1 MAQAWS
7 CRPVTSL
14 SLQASVSPR
23 EGEEARAAAA
33 EGHVLEAALRGFHGG
48 RGEAA
53 LQAPADEQVPAT
65 WGRGVRA
72 AVGGGPEWRPSA
84 ALSGGVRGAQPASSI
99 RAAFS
104 VPGTYVMTVTAS
116 DADDSATAN
125 GMVHYRV
132 VAQSPPSPAQNMF
145 TINSETGDIVT
156 VAAGLDREVRRA
168 PSGWGAWPR
177 AAAGRMGA
185 QPWRCLLV
193 RRGRRRP
200 RVGVSMGRGLRCW
213 EPPWPPV
220 LVGLAGTV
228 SAQRVPNP
236 TPPGSA
242 LVREVPAGVGVGA
255 GGSDKRGGSSLGPG
269 AQPQQDSV
277 SGRFDDPVGTW
288 TAVPH
293 PAPTSAERAVLPR
306 PLCSPPRW
314 SGAHRRAGITGAT
327 VTSHVPGA
335 GTVTPH
341 VPDTARREPP
351 SPPHVDPRPPW
362 SRWGGGIHCRP
373 GEASL
378 C

>member
-14 SLQASVSPR
+14 FLQASVSPR

-53 LQAPADEQVPAT
+53 LQAPADGQVPAT
-65 WGRGVRA
+65 WGRGVRCLWA
-72 AVGGGPEWRPSA
+72 CGPRWACGPEWRPSA

-168 PSGWGAWPR
+168 PSGWGVWPR
-177 AAAGRMGA
+177 AAAGRTGA

-193 RRGRRRP
+193 LRGRRRP

-213 EPPWPPV
+213 EPPRPPV

-255 GGSDKRGGSSLGPG
+255 GGSDKRRGAAPWALGHSHSRTPCLGGLTTLWEPGQLSHIRPRRLRSGPSCQG
-269 AQPQQDSV
+269 PC
-277 SGRFDDPVGTW
+277 
-288 TAVPH
+288 
-293 PAPTSAERAVLPR
+293 APL
-306 PLCSPPRW
+306 
-314 SGAHRRAGITGAT
+314 HD
-327 VTSHVPGA
+327 GA
-335 GTVTPH
+335 GPTEGQ
-341 VPDTARREPP
+341 ASREPQ
-351 SPPHVDPRPPW
+351 
-362 SRWGGGIHCRP
+362 
-373 GEASL
+373 
-378 C
+378 